1 MTVSLFAILGS
12 IAYAFTHDVKQFILD
27 GLGTV
32 DASAAAAIAVRNFRK
47 GNIAFHAKH
56 NIRPTCIVI
65 GWIKSEALS
74 IIINGL
80 AIDIESEFR
89 ERGKQQHC
97 RIWRQIVNSHQFVST
112 AGTCKA
118 IGSDKGTVKAA
129 MVVIPTAFIV
139 SYDEMQASTV
149 DECSGCVTE

>member
-32 DASAAAAIAVRNFRK
+32 DASAAAAIAVRN
-47 GNIAFHAKH
+47 FHAKH

>member
-1 MTVSLFAILGS
+1 MFAILGS

-32 DASAAAAIAVRNFRK
+32 DASAAAAIAVRNF
-47 GNIAFHAKH
+47 HAKH

-89 ERGKQQHC
+89 DIFRNVENNSIAGFGGKLL
-97 RIWRQIVNSHQFVST
+97 I
-112 AGTCKA
+112 A
-118 IGSDKGTVKAA
+118 INLYQLRAHAK
-129 MVVIPTAFIV
+129 
-139 SYDEMQASTV
+139 Q
-149 DECSGCVTE
+149 

>member
-1 MTVSLFAILGS
+1 MFAILGS

-89 ERGKQQHC
+89 DIFRNVENNSIAGFGGKLL
-97 RIWRQIVNSHQFVST
+97 I
-112 AGTCKA
+112 A
-118 IGSDKGTVKAA
+118 INLYQLRAHAK
-129 MVVIPTAFIV
+129 
-139 SYDEMQASTV
+139 Q
-149 DECSGCVTE
+149 